1 MTDSEKIQA
10 VINTLENLDIR
21 PTYDNTNRL
30 LGVYQVLNEV
40 KESIEKGA
48 DDGKTKAK

>member
-1 MTDSEKIQA
+1 MTNAEKIQA
-10 VINTLENLDIR
+10 IINTLEMLDIK

-30 LGVYQVLNEV
+30 LGVYQTLAEV

-48 DDGKTKAK
+48 DDGKAISE